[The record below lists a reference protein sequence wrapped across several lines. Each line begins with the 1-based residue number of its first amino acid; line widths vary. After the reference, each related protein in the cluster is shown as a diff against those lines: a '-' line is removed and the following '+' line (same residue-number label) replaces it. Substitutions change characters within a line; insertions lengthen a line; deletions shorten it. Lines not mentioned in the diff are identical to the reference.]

1 MIIAPV
7 DYFWHFLKDGPL
19 ASKAAI
25 FLTFYFLFFYLV
37 FFMQDESWR
46 CMWISDLFLRFLT
59 N

>member
-7 DYFWHFLKDGPL
+7 DYFWYFLKDGRL
-19 ASKAAI
+19 ASKAAT